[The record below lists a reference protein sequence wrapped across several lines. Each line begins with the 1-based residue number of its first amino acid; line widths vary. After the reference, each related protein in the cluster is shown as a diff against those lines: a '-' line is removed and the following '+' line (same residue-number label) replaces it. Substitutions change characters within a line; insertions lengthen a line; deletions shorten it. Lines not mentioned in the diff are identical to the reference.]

1 MSGCKQSIVI
11 YTDLLQHV
19 QKLSLDEAGAVFI
32 AILNYS
38 STGEMPELSAA
49 ADMCFSFIRA
59 QIDRDSQ
66 KWENIREKRAASG
79 RIGGV
84 ASGESRKQNEA
95 NEANASFVK
104 QNEAN
109 EAVTVPVPVP
119 VTVPVNKKKADKPL
133 DEFDSAIEYFKD
145 HRKKLK
151 KPMSDRA
158 VELLK
163 GKLETLAPND
173 KKQQIA
179 LINNAIEKGWQGVY
193 PMDNYKKGDRVSR
206 RTTAYGYEQHTVTD
220 KDFTAALVDL
230 NEDIT

>member
-19 QKLSLDEAGAVFI
+19 QKLSLEEAGAVFI

-59 QIDRDSQ
+59 QIDRDSE
-66 KWENIREKRAASG
+66 KWENIREKRALSG

-95 NEANASFVK
+95 NKASASSVK

-119 VTVPVNKKKADKPL
+119 VTVPVTVPVKKHKADKPL
-133 DEFDSAIEYFKD
+133 DEFEAAIEFFKD

-151 KPMSDRA
+151 KPMTDHA

-163 GKLETLAPND
+163 SKLETLAPND

-179 LINNAIEKGWQGVY
+179 LINHAIEKGWQGVY
-193 PMDNYKKGDRVSR
+193 PIDNFKKGDRVEPTEKDY
-206 RTTAYGYEQHTVTD
+206 TTSTSAYEI
-220 KDFTAALVDL
+220 L
-230 NEDIT
+230 

>member
-1 MSGCKQSIVI
+1 MIGCKQSIVI

-38 STGEMPELSAA
+38 STGEIPELSAA

-59 QIDRDSQ
+59 QIDRDSE
-66 KWENIREKRAASG
+66 KWESIREKRALSG
-79 RIGGV
+79 KIGGV
-84 ASGESRKQNEA
+84 ASGESRKQTKA

-109 EAVTVPVPVP
+109 EAVTVPV
-119 VTVPVNKKKADKPL
+119 TVPVNVNVPVKKHKADEPL
-133 DEFDSAIEYFKD
+133 DDFSLAIKDFID
-145 HRKKLK
+145 HRKKIK

-173 KKQQIA
+173 KQKQID
-179 LINNAIEKGWQGVY
+179 LLNTAILNGWQTVY
-193 PMDNYKKGDRVSR
+193 PDKEQTSDKPKSR
-206 RTTAYGYEQHTVTD
+206 HFDYDESGNVIEVWR
-220 KDFTAALVDL
+220 
-230 NEDIT
+230 

>member
-38 STGEMPELSAA
+38 STGEIPELSAA

-59 QIDRDSQ
+59 QIDRDSE
-66 KWENIREKRAASG
+66 KWESIREKRALSG
-79 RIGGV
+79 KIGGV
-84 ASGESRKQNEA
+84 ASGKSRKQNKA
-95 NEANASFVK
+95 NEANASSVK

-119 VTVPVNKKKADKPL
+119 VTVPVTVPVNVNVNAKKHKADKPL
-133 DEFDSAIEYFKD
+133 DEFEAAIEFFKD

-151 KPMSDRA
+151 KPMSDHA
-158 VELLK
+158 VDLLK
-163 GKLETLAPND
+163 TKLETLAPND

-179 LINNAIEKGWQGVY
+179 LINHAIEKGWQGVY
-193 PMDNYKKGDRVSR
+193 PIDNFKKGDRVEPTEKDY
-206 RTTAYGYEQHTVTD
+206 TTSTSAYEV
-220 KDFTAALVDL
+220 L
-230 NEDIT
+230 